1 MAFRTRSLP
10 IAATLLAALL
20 AVAPSLKAQGAGFT
34 PGKRT
39 LFSLDLKGTAIGELP
54 KGVKLLSGSLTVAEK
69 DGEHMMMTAE
79 QTEFLVSFR
88 ETLPADFTIEIDIVP
103 RACNC
108 LPADL
113 LFEGTMSR
121 SRSAASAEIEWMK
134 GKLSII
140 GGGPMIQEPMPQDL
154 YEALAGNLTEIGASF
169 DGTNFTIVT
178 NGKTLYTDPNRK
190 FVRGRSIR
198 FSVAGQDEHENAM
211 YIARLRIATNSPPPP
226 PKPGE

>member
-1 MAFRTRSLP
+1 MPGFLRARTIVVVGLLCV
-10 IAATLLAALL
+10 AAGPL
-20 AVAPSLKAQGAGFT
+20 SAQGGFT

-39 LFSLDLKGTAIGELP
+39 LFSLDLKGTEVGELP
-54 KGVKLLSGSLTVAEK
+54 KGIKLLKGSLTVADK

-79 QTEFLVSFR
+79 QTEFLVSFS
-88 ETLPADFTIEIDIVP
+88 ETLPADFTVEIDIIP

-113 LFEGTMSR
+113 MFEGTISR
-121 SRSAASAEIEWMK
+121 SRSASSAEIEWMK
-134 GKLSII
+134 GKLSVI
-140 GGGPMIQEPMPQDL
+140 GGGQHVQEPMSQDL

-169 DGTNFTIVT
+169 DGTKFTIVT
-178 NGKTLYTDPNRK
+178 NGKTLFTDPSRK

-198 FSVAGQDEHENAM
+198 FTVVGQDEHENAM

-226 PKPGE
+226 PKPGA